1 MLLPLNVLRAWKRSK
16 VQILAAAQKY
26 NIMRRRVNGHYE
38 EISPGDME
46 YIVRHINDT
55 SRDELAKK
63 FGISRQSI
71 YKIVRQNNGIDRRKK
86 FDIDDIVYKY
96 YPNMSAREMAERFGH
111 SKSLYIKRARQ
122 LGVKKSKEFLIRQQS
137 NNYNALRAFLD
148 TKEGKEK
155 LSRSITKMYR
165 LERFRVNSGME
176 QKTRIRLRKY
186 PKKYRNAM
194 RHLVVK
200 RGYIQSEEDKSL
212 FFRDKDTKL
221 SNEDY
226 FTKKYKFK
234 FEQYNHEEYTQ

>member
-1 MLLPLNVLRAWKRSK
+1 
-16 VQILAAAQKY
+16 
-26 NIMRRRVNGHYE
+26 MRRRVNGHYE
-38 EISPGDME
+38 EISSEDME

-55 SRDELAKK
+55 SREELAKK
-63 FGISRQSI
+63 FGISRESI
-71 YKIVRQNNGIDRRKK
+71 YKIARQNNGIDRRKK
-86 FDIDDIVYKY
+86 YDIDEIVYKY
-96 YPNMSAREMAERFGH
+96 YPNMSSREIAEKFGH
-111 SKSLYIKRARQ
+111 SKSLYIKRAKQ

-200 RGYIQSEEDKSL
+200 RGYIQSEDDKSL
-212 FFRDKDTKL
+212 FFRDKNTKL

>member
-1 MLLPLNVLRAWKRSK
+1 MRVWERSG

-86 FDIDDIVYKY
+86 FDIDEIVYKY

-111 SKSLYIKRARQ
+111 SKSLYIKRAKQ

-137 NNYNALRAFLD
+137 NNYNALRAFLN
-148 TKEGKEK
+148 TEEGRNKVAK
-155 LSRSITKMYR
+155 SIVKMYR
-165 LERFRVNSGME
+165 MERFRVDSGMK

-194 RHLVVK
+194 RHLVIK
-200 RGYIQSEEDKSL
+200 RGYIQSEDDKSL
-212 FFRDKDTKL
+212 FFRDKNTKR
-221 SNEDY
+221 SREEY
-226 FTKKYKFK
+226 FAKKYKFK
-234 FEQYNHEEYTQ
+234 FEQYENEECT

>member
-1 MLLPLNVLRAWKRSK
+1 
-16 VQILAAAQKY
+16 
-26 NIMRRRVNGHYE
+26 MRRRVNGHYE
-38 EISPGDME
+38 EISSEDME

-55 SRDELAKK
+55 SREELAKK
-63 FGISRQSI
+63 FGISRESI
-71 YKIVRQNNGIDRRKK
+71 YKIARQNNGIDRRKK
-86 FDIDDIVYKY
+86 YDIDDIVYKY
-96 YPNMSAREMAERFGH
+96 YPIMSSRELAEKFGH
-111 SKSLYIKRARQ
+111 SKSLYVKRAKQ
-122 LGVKKSKEFLIRQQS
+122 LGVKKSKAFLIQQQS

-212 FFRDKDTKL
+212 FFRDKNTKL

>member
-1 MLLPLNVLRAWKRSK
+1 MLISLIVESLERSK

-26 NIMRRRVNGHYE
+26 NIMRRRINGHYE
-38 EISPGDME
+38 EISSEDME

-86 FDIDDIVYKY
+86 FDIDEIVYKY

-111 SKSLYIKRARQ
+111 SKSLYIKRAKQ

-137 NNYNALRAFLD
+137 NNYNALRAFLN
-148 TKEGKEK
+148 TEEGRKK
-155 LSRSITKMYR
+155 VAKSIVKMYR
-165 LERFRVNSGME
+165 MERFRVDSGMK

-200 RGYIQSEEDKSL
+200 RGYIQSEDDKSL
-212 FFRDKDTKL
+212 FFRDKNTKR
-221 SNEDY
+221 SREEY

-234 FEQYNHEEYTQ
+234 FEQYENEECT

>member
-137 NNYNALRAFLD
+137 NNYNALRAFLNTEEGRKKV
-148 TKEGKEK
+148 TK
-155 LSRSITKMYR
+155 SIVKMYR
-165 LERFRVNSGME
+165 MERFRVDSGMK

-200 RGYIQSEEDKSL
+200 RGYIQSEDDKSL
-212 FFRDKDTKL
+212 FFRDENTKR
-221 SNEDY
+221 SREEY

-234 FEQYNHEEYTQ
+234 FEQYENEECT

>member
-1 MLLPLNVLRAWKRSK
+1 
-16 VQILAAAQKY
+16 
-26 NIMRRRVNGHYE
+26 MRRRVNGHYE

-86 FDIDDIVYKY
+86 YDIDDIVYKY
-96 YPNMSAREMAERFGH
+96 YPNMSSREIAEKFGH
-111 SKSLYIKRARQ
+111 SKSLYIKRAKQ

-148 TKEGKEK
+148 TEEGRKK
-155 LSRSITKMYR
+155 VAKSIVKMYR
-165 LERFRVNSGME
+165 MERFRVDSGMK

-194 RHLVVK
+194 RHLVIK
-200 RGYIQSEEDKSL
+200 RGYIQSEDDKSL
-212 FFRDKDTKL
+212 FFRDKNTKR
-221 SNEDY
+221 SREEY
-226 FTKKYKFK
+226 FAKKYKFK
-234 FEQYNHEEYTQ
+234 FEQYENEECT

>member
-1 MLLPLNVLRAWKRSK
+1 
-16 VQILAAAQKY
+16 
-26 NIMRRRVNGHYE
+26 MRRRVNGHYE
-38 EISPGDME
+38 EISSEDME

-55 SRDELAKK
+55 SREELAKK
-63 FGISRQSI
+63 FGISRESI
-71 YKIVRQNNGIDRRKK
+71 YKIARQNNGIDRRKK
-86 FDIDDIVYKY
+86 YDIDDIVYKY

-111 SKSLYIKRARQ
+111 SKSLYIKRAKQ
-122 LGVKKSKEFLIRQQS
+122 LGVKKSKEFLIQQQS

-200 RGYIQSEEDKSL
+200 RGYIQSEEDRSL

-234 FEQYNHEEYTQ
+234 FKQYNHEEYTQ

>member
-1 MLLPLNVLRAWKRSK
+1 
-16 VQILAAAQKY
+16 
-26 NIMRRRVNGHYE
+26 
-38 EISPGDME
+38 ME

-55 SRDELAKK
+55 SREELAKK
-63 FGISRQSI
+63 FGISRESI
-71 YKIVRQNNGIDRRKK
+71 YKIARQNNGIDRRKK
-86 FDIDDIVYKY
+86 YDIDDIVYKY
-96 YPNMSAREMAERFGH
+96 YPNMSSREIAEKFGH
-111 SKSLYIKRARQ
+111 SKSLYIKRAKQ
-122 LGVKKSKEFLIRQQS
+122 LGVKKSKEFLIQQQS

-200 RGYIQSEEDKSL
+200 RGYIQSEEDRSL